1 MRKNKR
7 FNTAAVILAAMLA
20 FSGVGTAFAD
30 PVGDTVIE
38 EIVSI
43 EGDSAEIQEESAEE
57 ETAEAVEAAEE
68 ETAEA
73 VEEETPEDVE
83 AAEEETTEAAEEET
97 AEAAEEETAEA
108 AEEETAEA
116 AEEETAEAA
125 EEETAEAAEEETAET
140 AEEETAEAVEKETAP
155 VSGEEIPPKEQVELI
170 DNGMAS
176 IVEQKLEIQSMS
188 LTITDNSPNGV
199 NLKWDDLYDRDYYL
213 LYRNGVEIK
222 NTTYHVVTD
231 YLIEEGVNTYYV
243 EAYKNGSVYARSPVK
258 SINYVLPKTITLN
271 ADKSFKQKYLDISW
285 NHYISDAKYDIL
297 YRNDEQIF
305 TQPSSP
311 DHIITY
317 KDYDLE
323 NGELYAYYV
332 VAVNASG
339 EEISRSNTSMIM
351 FNVVNI
357 TAVGNTTKGVVVY
370 WDGTPA
376 ASSYSLTR
384 RKEKTDGPDNP
395 GEWDGDDDPSY
406 MYVEGVKGTSYTF
419 PLDNLTSG
427 NLYEY
432 WIEAYTGVGE
442 KLCEDCFVKRYIGTT
457 TMKAPT
463 CTAKGLRVSWPKV
476 PGAKKYVIMRS
487 AGAGAPNWK
496 YLTTVTA
503 TNAAEQVFNN
513 NGTFTPGKWYAYTV
527 RAIGE
532 ENPYNDDTSYGGQP
546 AGRSVRYREPVR
558 VTKLQSISAGVRAT
572 FTSVKAGYTYGL
584 YRAPVTNGTVGSYTR
599 VAPVTSTTVGKD
611 VWITD
616 KTAVNGR
623 GYSYYVRCL
632 SKDLA
637 VPLSSYANEMK
648 ITYRKP

>member
-1 MRKNKR
+1 MRKKRR
-7 FNTAAVILAAMLA
+7 FNTLAIILAAMLA
-20 FSGVGTAFAD
+20 FSGAGTSLAEPA
-30 PVGDTVIE
+30 GDTAIE
-38 EIVSI
+38 EIVSM
-43 EGDSAEIQEESAEE
+43 EDDSAEIPEEAAEEETAEVVETVEEEAAEAVEEETAEAVETAEE
-57 ETAEAVEAAEE
+57 ETAEAVEAVEE

-73 VEEETPEDVE
+73 VEAV
-83 AAEEETTEAAEEET
+83 EEET
-97 AEAAEEETAEA
+97 AEAAEEETA
-108 AEEETAEA
+108 
-116 AEEETAEAA
+116 
-125 EEETAEAAEEETAET
+125 
-140 AEEETAEAVEKETAP
+140 P
-155 VSGEEIPPKEQVELI
+155 VSGEEIPPAEQVEII
-170 DNGMAS
+170 DNGMVS

-199 NLKWDDLYDRDYYL
+199 NLIWDDLYDRDYYL

-231 YLIEEGVNTYYV
+231 YLIEEGTNTYYV

-258 SINYVLPKTITLN
+258 SINYVLPKTITLK

-305 TQPSSP
+305 KQPSNP
-311 DHIITY
+311 DHTITY

-323 NGELYAYYV
+323 NGGLYIYYV

-339 EEISRSNTSMIM
+339 EEISRSNTAMTMYS
-351 FNVVNI
+351 VVNI

-395 GEWDGDDDPSY
+395 GEWDDDDDPSY
-406 MYVEGVKGTSYTF
+406 MYVEGVEGTSYTF

-432 WIEAYTGVGE
+432 WIEAYTGTGV

-476 PGAKKYVIMRS
+476 PGAKKYVILRS
-487 AGAGAPNWK
+487 VGAGAPNWK

-546 AGRSVRYREPVR
+546 AGRSVRYREPVK
-558 VTKLQSISAGVRAT
+558 VTKLQSISTGVRAT
-572 FTSVKAGYTYGL
+572 FTSVSAGYTYGL

-599 VAPVTSTTVGKD
+599 VAAVTSTTVGKD